1 MNPFQ
6 ELLRKTGKKVRN
18 VGRGLKE
25 GFKKGE
31 DIMTADQDFRHS
43 VLDRDYYKGTT
54 GGYEGKAKTD
64 FTDRTG
70 KQVKKGDT
78 YKVGKAEGAAE
89 FVGAYAARLST
100 DILSDGT
107 RQFYWRYN
115 HPLAIGQKIVEQ
127 AVPEV
132 ADIKSPVQR
141 ALVTGAVG
149 APTAASLGIF
159 DVTNPG
165 ELFRPKGYSQT
176 YAEKGSDDRRK
187 TAEPGM
193 ELFDR
198 FFLGRRGRPL
208 KYSTAKQ
215 DIPSLTPE
223 RYGKAMRSQYQD
235 RGLLGMGLLKGTT
248 ENLEGYPEIR
258 VVGFPV
264 GLQAVGATAGGI
276 GGLKTAKRMGLF
288 QPGIPVSK
296 RITAAGVTLAG
307 SLGGAAAGKSMNIA
321 IASAN
326 RPKYLTTSEYQQSK

>member
-1 MNPFQ
+1 
-6 ELLRKTGKKVRN
+6 
-18 VGRGLKE
+18 
-25 GFKKGE
+25 
-31 DIMTADQDFRHS
+31 MTADQVYRHS
-43 VLDRDYYKGTT
+43 IFDRDYNVQARK
-54 GGYEGKAKTD
+54 GYEGRAKVG

-70 KQVKKGDT
+70 RRIGKGQK
-78 YKVGKAEGAAE
+78 YNVAAMKNPAE
-89 FVGAYAARLST
+89 FIGAYGARVTT

-127 AVPEV
+127 AVPQLGDV
-132 ADIKSPVQR
+132 KSPLQR
-141 ALVTGAVG
+141 ALITGAVG

-165 ELFRPKGYSQT
+165 ELFRPKGYAQA
-176 YAEKGSDDRRK
+176 YAEKGSPDRRQ

-208 KYSTAKQ
+208 KYETAKK

-235 RGLLGMGLLKGTT
+235 RGVLGMGLLKGTT
-248 ENLEGYPEIR
+248 ENIEGYPEIR

-264 GLQAVGATAGGI
+264 GLQAAGATAGGI
-276 GGLKTAKRMGLF
+276 AGLKTAVNKNLLTNRGSRS
-288 QPGIPVSK
+288 QRYK
-296 RITAAGVTLAG
+296 AAGITLAG
-307 SLGGAAAGKSMNIA
+307 ALGGAATGKTLNMA
-321 IASAN
+321 IAGAN
-326 RPKYLTTSEYQQSK
+326 RPSYLTTSEYTQGK

>member
-1 MNPFQ
+1 
-6 ELLRKTGKKVRN
+6 
-18 VGRGLKE
+18 
-25 GFKKGE
+25 
-31 DIMTADQDFRHS
+31 MTADQVYRHS
-43 VLDRDYYKGTT
+43 IFDRDYNVQARK
-54 GGYEGKAKTD
+54 GYEGRAKVG

-70 KQVKKGDT
+70 RRIGKGQK
-78 YKVGKAEGAAE
+78 YNVAAMKNPAE
-89 FVGAYAARLST
+89 FIGAYGARVTT

-127 AVPEV
+127 AVPQLGDV
-132 ADIKSPVQR
+132 KSPLQR
-141 ALVTGAVG
+141 ALITGAVG

-165 ELFRPKGYSQT
+165 ELFRPKGYAQA
-176 YAEKGSDDRRK
+176 YAAKGSPDRRQ

-208 KYSTAKQ
+208 KYETAKK

-235 RGLLGMGLLKGTT
+235 RGVLGMGLLKGTT
-248 ENLEGYPEIR
+248 ENIEGYPEIR

-264 GLQAVGATAGGI
+264 GLQAAGATAGGI
-276 GGLKTAKRMGLF
+276 AGLKTAVNKNLLTNRGSRS
-288 QPGIPVSK
+288 QRYK
-296 RITAAGVTLAG
+296 AAGITLAG
-307 SLGGAAAGKSMNIA
+307 ALGGAATGKTLNMA
-321 IASAN
+321 IAGAN
-326 RPKYLTTSEYQQSK
+326 RPSYLTTSEYTQGK